1 MKSFSN
7 LVLILI
13 LGMTSFS
20 CQSQNQSSSLK
31 NKSMEKN
38 KIKEKVGH
46 AYGHTNANDKKKKVL
61 MIASNPS
68 VSKQTG
74 WPIGCWAAELTHPY
88 KEFTEAGLE
97 VTIASLKGGKIEFDG
112 YSDPRDAS
120 GYSASD
126 IISMGFINSPNLMTL
141 TETTKKLSK
150 VNPHDYD
157 AIFLVGGQ
165 APMYT
170 FKNNKELMTFF
181 ANFYETGKPTAA
193 VCHSTTILTDTKLS
207 NGKLLVEGKKWTGF
221 ANSEEDFADQ
231 AVGQKIQPYRI
242 EDNAKKLSN
251 THFIVQPA
259 FTPYAIQDG
268 NLITGQQQNSGTV
281 AAQLVIEA
289 LIEK

>member
-1 MKSFSN
+1 MKRAF
-7 LVLILI
+7 ILI
-13 LGMTSFS
+13 LSMVLLIGTTAES
-20 CQSQNQSSSLK
+20 QSSSQQK
-31 NKSMEKN
+31 TNKMESGIQE
-38 KIKEKVGH
+38 IKGH
-46 AYGHTNANDKKKKVL
+46 AYGHAAEGETKKKVL

-68 VSKQTG
+68 VSAQTG

-88 KEFTEAGLE
+88 LEFTQAGFE
-97 VTIASLKGGKIEFDG
+97 VVIASPKGGKIEFDG

-126 IISMGFINSPNLMTL
+126 LISMGFINTPSLMAL
-141 TETTKKLSK
+141 TENTAKLSDID
-150 VNPHDYD
+150 PTAFD

-170 FKNNKELMTFF
+170 FKNNEALMTFV
-181 ANFYETGKPTAA
+181 ADFYETGKPTAA

-207 NGKLLVEGKKWTGF
+207 DGKYLVEGKTWTGF

-242 EDNAKKLSN
+242 EDNAMKMDN
-251 THFIVQPA
+251 TTFKVAPA

-268 NLITGQQQNSGTV
+268 NLITGQQQNSG
-281 AAQLVIEA
+281 AAAAKLVIEA
-289 LIEK
+289 LSK